1 MLHVPLKRVCPSELL
16 EAVRAR
22 PRCALKVDCRYMLP
36 VAGIVELLAAQAIS
50 VLPPTVPAGL
60 GMPWVRRVLEVDLF
74 EVPRN
79 AG

>member
-1 MLHVPLKRVCPSELL
+1 
-16 EAVRAR
+16 
-22 PRCALKVDCRYMLP
+22 MLP